1 MNGSKFVYK
10 LVRYGRSTKNP
21 CTYIHELSA
30 WFTSKDAERIT
41 KQSKA
46 HNKDVAK
53 DHYDRARRTE
63 IEI

>member
-10 LVRYGRSTKNP
+10 LVDHVKTSCAYARGFFNNRP
-21 CTYIHELSA
+21 
-30 WFTSKDAERIT
+30 WFTSKDAKRIT

-46 HNKDVAK
+46 HNKDAAK